1 MKKIVII
8 NSHRYSGSTLLY
20 QAMCNHSL
28 IQGYDEKRTYFTAFD
43 LLEFNRFSHKI
54 KAKSAI
60 YLREVLSNQYLST
73 KMDYSKVF
81 FIHIIRRPIDTLN
94 FLINEEKMSPSFA
107 LRHYCFRL
115 RRICEIAKR
124 TSNSVLFTYE
134 DLKKP
139 ETLSFLESILG
150 LKTKIDFL
158 HSSLRT
164 IEKEWKNNLISFE
177 GIKSA
182 EDCYERHFY
191 YLSQLKNVRKL
202 ID

>member
-8 NSHRYSGSTLLY
+8 NSHMYSGSTLLY
-20 QAMCNHSL
+20 ESMCNHSL
-28 IQGYDEKRTYFTAFD
+28 IQGYNEKRTYFTTFD
-43 LLEFNRFSHKI
+43 LLELNRFSHKI
-54 KAKSAI
+54 KGKSAI

-73 KMDYSKVF
+73 KMDYSKVL

-94 FLINEEKMSPSFA
+94 FLISEVKMSPSYA

-124 TSNSVLFTYE
+124 TSNSIFLNYE

-139 ETLSFLESILG
+139 KTLSFLESILG

-158 HSSLRT
+158 PSSLRK
-164 IEKEWKNNLISFE
+164 IEKEWKSNFVPFE

-191 YLSQLKNVRKL
+191 YLSQLKDIKKP